1 MQTRFLAAASVLLL
15 FGGAAQAKADS
26 GASASPS
33 GQQADNQ
40 ATMPSKQ
47 NAAPVTRP
55 AHAPSY
61 QTPPHGQSFD
71 GFRTDDGGEG

>member
-15 FGGAAQAKADS
+15 FGGAAQAMADS
-26 GASASPS
+26 RVSASPS

-40 ATMPSKQ
+40 VPVPSKQ

-61 QTPPHGQSFD
+61 QTPPDGQSFD
-71 GFRTDDGGEG
+71 GFRSDDGGEG